1 MKKYTVLKV
10 LGFAAGTTLGLSH
23 AQAAVRSHA
32 LKTITPAKDDKPGVY
47 EAVAPVQ
54 FKVGETVF
62 TDAEVNKALADS
74 LELEG
79 STKAK
84 AQDKAKAAAQAK
96 DLEALKEKA
105 KAWDDVQPELERLR
119 AATAQFDTKTL
130 DQDIAEARRKAALYD
145 ALPESVRAQAE
156 QSAGAGAS
164 KAK

>member
-10 LGFAAGTTLGLSH
+10 LGFAPGTILGLSL
-23 AQAAVRSHA
+23 AQATVRSHA
-32 LKTITPAKDDKPGVY
+32 LKTITPAKDDKHGVY
-47 EAVAPVQ
+47 EALAPVQ
-54 FKVGETVF
+54 FKAGETVL

-96 DLEALKEKA
+96 DLAALNEKA

-119 AATAQFDTKTL
+119 AAD
-130 DQDIAEARRKAALYD
+130 AEVAELRRKAALYD
-145 ALPESVRAQAE
+145 ALPEAVRAQAE
-156 QSAGAGAS
+156 QGAGGAN

>member
-10 LGFAAGTTLGLSH
+10 LGFAPGTVLGLTL
-23 AQAAVRSHA
+23 AQAEVRSHA

-47 EAVAPVQ
+47 EALAPVQ
-54 FKVGETVF
+54 FKVGETVY

-84 AQDKAKAAAQAK
+84 AQEKAKAAAQAK

-105 KAWDDVQPELERLR
+105 KSWDDVQPELERLR
-119 AATAQFDTKTL
+119 AATAQFDTKQL
-130 DQDIAEARRKAALYD
+130 DQEIADARRKAALYD
-145 ALPESVRAQAE
+145 ALPEAVRAQAE
-156 QSAGAGAS
+156 HGAGATS
-164 KAK
+164 KAQ

>member
-10 LGFAAGTTLGLSH
+10 LGFAPGTTLGLSL

-32 LKTITPAKDDKPGVY
+32 LKTITPAKDEKPGVY
-47 EAVAPVQ
+47 ETLAPVQ
-54 FKVGETVF
+54 FKVGETVY

-79 STKAK
+79 ATKAK

-96 DLEALKEKA
+96 ELDALKEKA

-119 AATAQFDTKTL
+119 AATAQFDTKEL
-130 DQDIAEARRKAALYD
+130 DQVIAEARRKAALYD
-145 ALPESVRAQAE
+145 ALPEAVRAQAE
-156 QSAGAGAS
+156 QGAGGAG
-164 KAK
+164 KGK